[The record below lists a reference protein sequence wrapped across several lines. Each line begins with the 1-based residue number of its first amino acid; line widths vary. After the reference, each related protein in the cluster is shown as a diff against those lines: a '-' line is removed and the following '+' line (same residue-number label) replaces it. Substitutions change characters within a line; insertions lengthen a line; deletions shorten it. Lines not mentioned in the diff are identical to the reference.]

1 MNKILTLLVACV
13 ALSTGLSAANAEES
27 YVLSLEQMG
36 SVTAGG
42 LRDLSFNFDFDFG
55 RQGLLFNN
63 SRNELVELETETG
76 TLTSTIQVNSAG
88 FRLFST
94 NIQRTGGFNTSFT
107 FN

>member
-1 MNKILTLLVACV
+1 MNRIPTLIFASI
-13 ALSTGLSAANAEES
+13 ALSVGLSTANAGEP
-27 YVLSLEQMG
+27 YVLSSTQME

-42 LRDLSFNFDFDFG
+42 LRSLSFNFDFG

-63 SRNELVELETETG
+63 SRNDLVELETETG

>member
-1 MNKILTLLVACV
+1 MNKILTLLVVCI
-13 ALSTGLSAANAEES
+13 ALSTGLSAANAEEP

-42 LRDLSFNFDFDFG
+42 LRDLSFNFDFG

-63 SRNELVELETETG
+63 SRNDLVELETETG